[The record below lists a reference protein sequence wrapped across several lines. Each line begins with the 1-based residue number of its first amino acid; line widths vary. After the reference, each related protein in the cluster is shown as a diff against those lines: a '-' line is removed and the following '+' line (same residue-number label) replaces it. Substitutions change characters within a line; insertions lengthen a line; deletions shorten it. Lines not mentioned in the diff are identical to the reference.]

1 MLGAGLT
8 SLPAP
13 GVSPSTRGCHSLPR
27 ALGRA
32 KVTAQGARGDRW
44 VSLGVALSCW
54 HTGRAAALPPP
65 SPAGSSCSAP
75 HPAVPLLPPHP
86 PLGYTP
92 VTPPPCHTALCP
104 YSQPFSV
111 VISPVPTFIS
121 PPQPPREVLRK
132 PRPSCGSSQRPR
144 VTKPP
149 THAPSSHRGTGGK
162 PPKRPT
168 NPQQKLECRNSG
180 VNTDGWRYFF
190 P

>member
-75 HPAVPLLPPHP
+75 AAAPASGVHPGHTTPLSHRSLP
-86 PLGYTP
+86 LFSAFFR
-92 VTPPPCHTALCP
+92 CHLTRPNLYFP
-104 YSQPFSV
+104 
-111 VISPVPTFIS
+111 SPAPA
-121 PPQPPREVLRK
+121 
-132 PRPSCGSSQRPR
+132 GSSPQTPAQLRLFPAPAGDKTTDPR
-144 VTKPP
+144 TFLSPRNGRE
-149 THAPSSHRGTGGK
+149 T
-162 PPKRPT
+162 PKKT
-168 NPQQKLECRNSG
+168 NKSPAEAG
-180 VNTDGWRYFF
+180 VPELRC
-190 P
+190 